1 MMLFYSLLPDEVHA
15 ELISAETRLM
25 LLLLEFM
32 KTDQTTSGFLRQ
44 AADNIANCVSSAK

>member
-1 MMLFYSLLPDEVHA
+1 MIHNLFPDEVHA
-15 ELISAETRLM
+15 ELISAEARLM